1 MVAEVPLRVGVGGV
15 ALQAASVLHHLDAA
29 LAQVL
34 HCHADTTGNLG
45 TEQHVHYTE
54 VDLHPAPPS
63 CSYCPGSALS
73 RKYNWESGD
82 RTVCII
88 QRSTCI
94 LHHLYTALA
103 QDLHCHADTTG
114 NLGTKQYAHY
124 TEVDLY
130 LHHLY
135 TALAQVLHCHADMT
149 SNLGTEP
156 CVRYTEAD
164 LHPAPPLYW
173 QFGDLNVC
181 TLEAGLETGQ
191 VCVCVWGGGG
201 GTRACMPDAT
211 AMFTVRQ
218 SESVGTDV

>member
-1 MVAEVPLRVGVGGV
+1 MRIIQRLTCI
-15 ALQAASVLHHLDAA
+15 LHHLHAA
-29 LAQVL
+29 IAQVL
-34 HCHADTTGNLG
+34 HCHANTIGSLG
-45 TEQHVHYTE
+45 TEQ
-54 VDLHPAPPS
+54 
-63 CSYCPGSALS
+63 
-73 RKYNWESGD
+73 
-82 RTVCII
+82 CII

-130 LHHLY
+130 QHHLY

-156 CVRYTEAD
+156 CVHYTEAD
-164 LHPAPPLYW
+164 LHPAQPLYW

-181 TLEAGLETGQ
+181 TFEAGLETGQ
-191 VCVCVWGGGG
+191 VCVCVGGGG
-201 GTRACMPDAT
+201 GGVHACQIPLLCLLSDK
-211 AMFTVRQ
+211 VRVLVLT
-218 SESVGTDV
+218 SELLVAAEAPQEALASWL